1 MAGRL
6 RYFDALHVNSVKL
19 DKQQARGKVFGFLE
33 ATCKRKKTMTNLELR
48 MRLLPVAVLL
58 ESWVETWLALRDW
71 IGLVVND
78 KYPFLTMANGQYR
91 GPCLWELLKQ
101 DIGRS
106 LVASAF
112 VSGTE
117 HRHAQ
122 CHSDGLVVGGKVW
135 GFP

>member
-1 MAGRL
+1 MLVQSILSASVRCDSMTCRMVQQVIVLEQCAMDERPRTRTGQLLAGRL

-33 ATCKRKKTMTNLELR
+33 ATCKRKKTMTSLESR

-78 KYPFLTMANGQYR
+78 KYPFLTMANGQ
-91 GPCLWELLKQ
+91 
-101 DIGRS
+101 
-106 LVASAF
+106 
-112 VSGTE
+112 
-117 HRHAQ
+117 
-122 CHSDGLVVGGKVW
+122 
-135 GFP
+135 